1 MKYIFLATLLFTSMH
16 VEASNH
22 GDYEVISAT
31 DTLEIAMDLDS
42 AYAHYT
48 SAEKS
53 EMFEGYTIQIF
64 SGDRVHANQVRGK
77 ILAIGADKEARMVYR
92 EPNFKIHIGS
102 YPDVATAERA
112 LMSWKVEFP
121 DAFVVQTLVPWY
133 ELDLEHTEE
142 IPAATTD
149 TSAAPSDTSA
159 F

>member
-1 MKYIFLATLLFTSMH
+1 MKYIFLAPLLFISMN
-16 VEASNH
+16 VVASNY
-22 GDYEVISAT
+22 GGYEVNSAT

-48 SAEKS
+48 TSEQS

-64 SGDRVHANQVRGK
+64 SGDRVRANQVRSK

-133 ELDLEHTEE
+133 ELDLEEAAE
-142 IPAATTD
+142 IPATVTD